1 MLINYM
7 EIYINKLIENIPNQS
22 YGEINVIMDGGAF
35 SGSYILGALHYLKI
49 MEKRNSI
56 KIDKLSGTSIG
67 SILCILYKM
76 DQLEY
81 ASNVY
86 KYIRNYYKNHG
97 NLFILSDVMKKIR
110 LTLMKKNFYKK
121 CNNKVY
127 ITYYDIENNIHIVKN
142 KYKNNKDLCDS
153 IVCSSYIPWICG
165 ENIFYKN
172 KYIDGLQPY
181 IFDNEKTL
189 FINLSMDY
197 KLINGFLNIKNEVN
211 NVERVMNGILDIHS
225 FFVNKKS
232 TNMCFYL
239 DKMSY
244 IQKILHAIRVGI
256 IYFLIS
262 GFSISHYL
270 NRTFSSYKIN
280 KIFNNFSFF
289 IKPYI
294 HNYLKLYLV

>member
-1 MLINYM
+1 M
-7 EIYINKLIENIPNQS
+7 EAYVNKLIENIPRQS

-49 MEKRNSI
+49 MEKRKSI

-86 KYIRNYYKNHG
+86 KYIRNYYKNNG

-110 LTLMKKNFYKK
+110 INLMKRNFYKK

-127 ITYYDIENNIHIVKN
+127 ITYYDIENNIHVVK
-142 KYKNNKDLCDS
+142 KRYKNNKDLCDS
-153 IVCSSYIPWICG
+153 IIRSSYIPWICG

-172 KYIDGLQPY
+172 KYIDGLKPY
-181 IFDNEKTL
+181 MFDNKKTL

-232 TNMCFYL
+232 TNMCFYI

-244 IQKILHAIRVGI
+244 IQKILHTMRVSM
-256 IYFLIS
+256 IYVLVS

-280 KIFNNFSFF
+280 KMLNNFSLF

-294 HNYLKLYLV
+294 HNYLKIYLV

>member
-49 MEKRNSI
+49 MEKRDSI
-56 KIDKLSGTSIG
+56 KINKLSGTSIG
-67 SILCILYKM
+67 SILCILYKL

-142 KYKNNKDLCDS
+142 KYKNNKDLCES
-153 IVCSSYIPWICG
+153 VIRSSYIPWICG

-189 FINLSMDY
+189 FINLLMDY

-211 NVERVMNGILDIHS
+211 NVERVMNGVLDIHS

-232 TNMCFYL
+232 TNMCFYV

-256 IYFLIS
+256 IYFLVS

-270 NRTFSSYKIN
+270 NRIFSSNKIN
-280 KIFNNFSFF
+280 KILNNFSLY